1 MILKF
6 TDGKI
11 NDSGASVMN
20 AVYELHGYE
29 DISDENIPCDEEG
42 NLFPYYLRTG
52 DVFTRDLGTE
62 QTEEFKKSV
71 LEAEQLVEVHIQAPI
86 DTYNATHGVKFG
98 SVHNCANYINTPTYE
113 HYQFCVDVWAF
124 NVLVWETSRQIQ
136 KDIISGAIEQPET
149 PEAFIALLPVWGA

>member
-11 NDSGASVMN
+11 NDSGATVMN

-29 DISDENIPCDEEG
+29 DISDENIPFDEEG

-62 QTEEFKKSV
+62 QAEEFKQSV

-86 DTYNATHGVKFG
+86 DTYNSTHGVKFG
-98 SVHNCANYINTPTYE
+98 SVHNCANYINTPTRT
-113 HYQFCVDVWAF
+113 YQPF
-124 NVLVWETSRQIQ
+124 
-136 KDIISGAIEQPET
+136 
-149 PEAFIALLPVWGA
+149 